1 VKLLHLLPA
10 LALTL
15 AGCGGAKQTVVVY
28 SPHGPEMLRDYERL
42 FEEAHPEVDVQWLD
56 LASNQAYSR
65 IAAEKNRPQADVWW
79 GGSSTLFMQAAEDG
93 LLAPYEPAWAEAVD
107 ARYRDAEH
115 RWYGTFRS
123 PLAIVFNDRHYGRKD
138 VPQTWDALIGPH
150 WDGLITLRKPLPS
163 STMRT
168 FIGAMILRE
177 GGLEEG
183 LDYLGRLHESTKSY
197 MEQPQ
202 VLFDH
207 LKRNPEL
214 ITVWLMP
221 DAVLQR
227 NLNGYPFGWVLPPET
242 PVLTEGIA
250 LIEGAPHPEGGQ
262 AFYDFVTTK
271 DALVQQAQDYGK
283 TPAREDIEPARLPD
297 WMADLDIDPLDVDWR
312 EFADNEEAWCQAWE
326 ERVFNAP

>member
-1 VKLLHLLPA
+1 
-10 LALTL
+10 
-15 AGCGGAKQTVVVY
+15 
-28 SPHGPEMLRDYERL
+28 
-42 FEEAHPEVDVQWLD
+42 
-56 LASNQAYSR
+56 
-65 IAAEKNRPQADVWW
+65 
-79 GGSSTLFMQAAEDG
+79 
-93 LLAPYEPAWAEAVD
+93 
-107 ARYRDAEH
+107 
-115 RWYGTFRS
+115 
-123 PLAIVFNDRHYGRKD
+123 
-138 VPQTWDALIGPH
+138 
-150 WDGLITLRKPLPS
+150 
-163 STMRT
+163 
-168 FIGAMILRE
+168 
-177 GGLEEG
+177 
-183 LDYLGRLHESTKSY
+183 
-197 MEQPQ
+197 
-202 VLFDH
+202 
-207 LKRNPEL
+207 
-214 ITVWLMP
+214 MP